1 MMAAKEDLDKK
12 FAQLLKIFSSE
23 DFIHK
28 RKLAGEVPFFIST
41 FKPSQLNE
49 VEVNLKSLIKKLD
62 NSGIQVLEINLF
74 TVVQEILEKK
84 GVLQKLMAKEA
95 SVPKEK
101 FRKQFEQLLDY
112 KTALVPHIMEQYQK
126 VEHQMMFLTGTSLV
140 YPYLRTHALL
150 ENLQPK
156 ATQQPTVLFFP
167 GEYTYSPATGSNLVL
182 FGKSSKGYYRA
193 FDLNNYNV

>member
-1 MMAAKEDLDKK
+1 MRPANEDLDKK
-12 FAQLLKIFSSE
+12 FAQLLQIFSNE

-41 FKPSQLNE
+41 FKPSQVNE
-49 VEVNLKSLIKKLD
+49 VEVNIKSLIKKLD

-84 GVLQKLMAKEA
+84 GVLQKLLDRET
-95 SVPKEK
+95 SLPKEK
-101 FRKQFEQLLDY
+101 FLSQFTQVLDY
-112 KTALVPHIMEQYQK
+112 KTALVPHIMEKYQK
-126 VEHQMMFLTGTSLV
+126 VNHKMMFLTGSGLV
-140 YPYLRTHALL
+140 YPYLRTHTLL
-150 ENLQPK
+150 DNLQPK

-167 GEYTYSPATGSNLVL
+167 GEYTYSPTNGSNLVL
-182 FGKSSKGYYRA
+182 FGKASKGYYRA